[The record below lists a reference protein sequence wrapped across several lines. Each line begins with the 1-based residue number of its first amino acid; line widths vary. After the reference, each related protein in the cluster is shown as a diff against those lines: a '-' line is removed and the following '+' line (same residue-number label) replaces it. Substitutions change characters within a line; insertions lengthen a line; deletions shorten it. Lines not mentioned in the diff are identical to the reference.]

1 MAAVKPNKRLALHK
15 VCYNAYLCSVH
26 HYVTRWPPL
35 LSRLIQE
42 DSNDENE
49 DEDESTSQKESIFAN
64 DENEDDDERTSQ
76 KESIFAVGKVS

>member
-15 VCYNAYLCSVH
+15 VCYNAYLCSV
-26 HYVTRWPPL
+26 YYDVIRWPPL

-49 DEDESTSQKESIFAN
+49 DEDESTSEKK
-64 DENEDDDERTSQ
+64 T
-76 KESIFAVGKVS
+76 IFAVGKVS